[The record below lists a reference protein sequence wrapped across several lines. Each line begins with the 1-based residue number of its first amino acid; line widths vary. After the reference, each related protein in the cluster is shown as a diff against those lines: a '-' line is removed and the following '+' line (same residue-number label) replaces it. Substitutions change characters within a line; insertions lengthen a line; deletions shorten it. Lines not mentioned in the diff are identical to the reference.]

1 MSLKFNILAGMVS
14 SAWSALLGILVVP
27 LFLRYI
33 SVEAYG
39 LVGVYATITTMLVVF
54 DLGLVATLNREVAR
68 ASSTGNI
75 GGVGPLL
82 HSLAVI
88 YWSVGLCL
96 GAIIFLLAPWLAAH
110 WLNPDG
116 LSHDTVA
123 RALRLMALVIVSR
136 WPLGLYQAAMI
147 GAQRIIPL
155 SMVNIVMTTVG
166 NLGAVGIMAFWSP
179 SIEAYFIWQAGVAL
193 SWTLALRMGAWRYIG
208 RTIVAGFSWPAVRTV
223 ARFSLGMTGVSLLG
237 VVLSQ
242 MDRAILSRLLSLDD
256 FGAYVIAAT
265 VSGTLYVVTT
275 PVFNGLNPRLTA
287 LVRQADTGR
296 VEATYRTTSRGLA
309 SFIFPVAMLLV
320 VYSHDF
326 LLLWTGKPDLAA
338 RAAPLVSLLAAGTA
352 LHCCSYMFYALQLA
366 HGTLRLTLSILVVLI
381 VCAFP
386 IMLVL
391 TQKYGTIGA
400 AYAWLLLQCCYIMV
414 GSLVTHRW
422 LMRSALGSWLWSDI
436 GVPLAIAITFGF
448 LGRMDARNSEGT
460 WRHLLAGGGLTV
472 AAALLSILTSPRL
485 RETLYR
491 SLQPKTVP
499 C

>member
-1 MSLKFNILAGMVS
+1 MSLKFNILAGMAS
-14 SAWSALLGILVVP
+14 SAWSALLGILFLP

-39 LVGVYATITTMLVVF
+39 LVGVYVTITTMLIVF

-68 ASSTGNI
+68 ASSVGSI
-75 GGVGPLL
+75 DKVGPLL
-82 HSLAVI
+82 HSLAII

-96 GAIIFLLAPWLAAH
+96 GAIIFLLAPWLASH

-123 RALRLMALVIVSR
+123 RALRLMALVIAFR
-136 WPLGLYQAAMI
+136 WPMGLYQAAMI

-155 SMVNIVMTTVG
+155 SMVNIVMTTLG

-193 SWTLALRMGAWRYIG
+193 SWTLALRLGAWRYIG
-208 RTIVAGFSWPAVRTV
+208 RTVVAGFSWPAVRTV
-223 ARFSLGMTGVSLLG
+223 TKFSLGMTGVSLLG

-242 MDRAILSRLLSLDD
+242 MDRAILSRLLTLND

-265 VSGTLYVVTT
+265 VSGALYIVTT

-287 LVRQADTGR
+287 LVRQGDSVQ
-296 VEATYRTTSRGLA
+296 VETTYRTVSRGLA

-320 VYSHDF
+320 VYSHD
-326 LLLWTGKPDLAA
+326 LLFLWTGKPDLAA

-352 LHCCSYMFYALQLA
+352 LHCCSFTFYALQLA
-366 HGTLRLTLSILVVLI
+366 HGALRLTLSILAILI

-386 IMLVL
+386 IMFVL
-391 TQKYGTIGA
+391 TQKYGAIGA
-400 AYAWLLLQCCYIMV
+400 AYGWLLLHCCYVAI
-414 GSLVTHRW
+414 GSLVTHRS
-422 LMRSALGSWLWSDI
+422 LLRSALGSWLWSDI
-436 GVPLAIAITFGF
+436 GVPLVIAITFG
-448 LGRMDARNSEGT
+448 LVGMMDARNSDGT
-460 WRHLLAGGGLTV
+460 WRHLFVGGGLTV
-472 AAALLSILTSPRL
+472 AAALLSIMTSRRL
-485 RETLYR
+485 RETLHR
-491 SLQPKTVP
+491 TLQPKTVP

>member
-1 MSLKFNILAGMVS
+1 VSLKFNILAGMAS

-39 LVGVYATITTMLVVF
+39 LVGVYVTITTMLIVF

-68 ASSTGNI
+68 ASSVGSI
-75 GGVGPLL
+75 DKVGPLL

-88 YWSVGLCL
+88 YWTIGLFL
-96 GAIIFLLAPWLAAH
+96 GLGIFLLSPWLATQ
-110 WLNPDG
+110 WLNPAG
-116 LSHDTVA
+116 LSRDTVE
-123 RALRLMALVIVSR
+123 RALRLMALVIAVR

-155 SMVNIVMTTVG
+155 SMVNIVMTTVA
-166 NLGAVGIMAFWSP
+166 NLGAVGIMAFWTP
-179 SIEAYFIWQAGVAL
+179 RIEAYFIWQAAVAL
-193 SWTLALRMGAWRYIG
+193 SWTLALRLGAWRYIS
-208 RTIVAGFSWPAVRTV
+208 RTAKAGFSWPAVRTV

-242 MDRAILSRLLSLDD
+242 MDRALLSRLLALDE
-256 FGAYVIAAT
+256 FGIYVIAAT

-287 LVRQADTGR
+287 LVRQADTVR

-309 SFIFPVAMLLV
+309 SFIFPVAMLLI
-320 VYSHDF
+320 VYAQDF
-326 LLLWTGKPDLAA
+326 LLLWTGKPDLAG
-338 RAAPLVSLLAAGTA
+338 RAAPLVSLLTAGTA
-352 LHCCSYMFYALQLA
+352 LHCCTFMPYALQLA
-366 HGTLRLTLSILVVLI
+366 YGAIRLTLNILVILV

-386 IMLVL
+386 VMLVL
-391 TQKYGTIGA
+391 TQKYGAIGA
-400 AYAWLLLQCCYIMV
+400 AYAWLLLHSCYIV
-414 GSLVTHRW
+414 IGSLVTHRS
-422 LMRSALGSWLWSDI
+422 LMRSALVNWLWSDI
-436 GVPLAIAITFGF
+436 GIPLMIAVAFGL
-448 LGRMDARNSEGT
+448 LGRMDARNSDGT
-460 WRHLLAGGGLTV
+460 WRHLFAGGGLTV
-472 AAALLSILTSPRL
+472 AAALLSIATSPRL

-491 SLQPKTVP
+491 SLKPKTVP